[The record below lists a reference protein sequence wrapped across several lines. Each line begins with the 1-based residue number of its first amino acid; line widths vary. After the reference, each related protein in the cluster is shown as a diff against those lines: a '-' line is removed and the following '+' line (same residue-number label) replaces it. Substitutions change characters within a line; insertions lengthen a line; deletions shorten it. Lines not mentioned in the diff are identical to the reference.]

1 MTDKVVVP
9 IAYKVAGRTRAT
21 NLFLLLMLI
30 QLFVMAAE
38 ANTQDCKFCS
48 FTVSFFFIVQLIRF
62 SSLVLVGS

>member
-1 MTDKVVVP
+1 MTDKVAVP

-48 FTVSFFFIVQLIRF
+48 FTVSFFL
-62 SSLVLVGS
+62 